1 MTKVYGEVS
10 GGRCLITAQGHATGS
25 PQVCAVVSA
34 LLSAVDGYLSQHP
47 DMVIRRELASA
58 DVVLEF
64 EATAQSVF
72 DVAMIG
78 LIQIEMAHPEFISV
92 EIGK

>member
-10 GGRCLITAQGHATGS
+10 GGRCLIKAHGHATGN
-25 PQVCAVVSA
+25 PQVCAGVSA

-47 DMVIRRELASA
+47 DMVLRRKLAPA

-64 EATAQSVF
+64 DTTAQSVF

-92 EIGK
+92 KIGK